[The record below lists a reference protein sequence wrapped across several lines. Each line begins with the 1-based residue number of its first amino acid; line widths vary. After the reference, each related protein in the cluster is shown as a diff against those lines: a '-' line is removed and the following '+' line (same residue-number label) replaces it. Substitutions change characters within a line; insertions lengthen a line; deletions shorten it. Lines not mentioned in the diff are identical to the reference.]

1 MQFHL
6 EKDELNLLA
15 NFLLQEDPEKYGEIF
30 DKVMAGNMRF
40 DAGELEDMGELLTAK
55 KCKLNEELAGQTN
68 PARVAA
74 LQKKLAILEHTLER
88 VNEACVMF

>member
-15 NFLLQEDPEKYGEIF
+15 NFLLEEDPEKYGEIF

-55 KCKLNEELAGQTN
+55 KLKLNQEIAAQTN
-68 PARVAA
+68 PARIAG
-74 LQKKLAILEHTLER
+74 LQKKLAILEHALER